1 MDATNLDHDSNPQNE
16 NAEKTFKAED
26 IKGELEHNSHNQSPL
41 AEENQ
46 IKKSVMVIREKQLD
60 QCKTGNKVENYQSQP
75 YKRFHT
81 EEIGQNEEKQEYF
94 EINPLDRQF
103 NQLEMI
109 INQNSNL
116 MIPNIQQNQF
126 QALNSNKGFHAAN
139 QGFIQNNPLSSI
151 NQSYLI
157 QQQPPISMPMLFNGP
172 QVNNPMLAANHFGAN
187 GQSINS
193 MSQPN
198 YINRSNSNMMPMFMY
213 QNQIPNKLFHPTNIP
228 QANFINTTSIQ
239 DNKLTKNDNQLS
251 KLLGNSNIGIQ
262 TPMPYY
268 LPNMQLPAGMQ
279 QSNPSSMN
287 GIQIIPTLMYVVTT
301 PQSSNFQS
309 LPQGLNPMS
318 NQNLL
323 LNGTNY
329 TISNHGSSGPVFG
342 ANLSPNDHSGFH
354 DEKILQRTLT
364 NSICTTANTSINNG
378 SSQLQAANEWDS
390 ANLLQ
395 YILDPSKRIGNVEKL
410 RDKST

>member
-1 MDATNLDHDSNPQNE
+1 MDHDSDPQNE
-16 NAEKTFKAED
+16 NAEKPLKAED
-26 IKGELEHNSHNQSPL
+26 IKGELEHNSHNKSSISG
-41 AEENQ
+41 ENH
-46 IKKSVMVIREKQLD
+46 IKKSVMIIKEKQLD
-60 QCKTGNKVENYQSQP
+60 QCKTGNKEESYQSQP

-81 EEIGQNEEKQEYF
+81 EEGGQNEEKQEYS
-94 EINPLDRQF
+94 EINPLERQF
-103 NQLEMI
+103 NQYEKI

-116 MIPNIQQNQF
+116 VISNAQHSQF
-126 QALNSNKGFHAAN
+126 QALNSNKGFHIAN
-139 QGFIQNNPLSSI
+139 QSFVQNNPLSSI

-157 QQQPPISMPMLFNGP
+157 RQQQQQPQINMPMLFNGS
-172 QVNNPMLAANHFGAN
+172 QINNPMLAANNFGAN

-198 YINRSNSNMMPMFMY
+198 YINGSNSNIPMFMY

-228 QANFINTTSIQ
+228 QANFMNTNIIQ
-239 DNKLTKNDNQLS
+239 DNKLTTNDNQLS

-268 LPNMQLPAGMQ
+268 IPNMQLPAG
-279 QSNPSSMN
+279 SNPSSMN

-301 PQSSNFQS
+301 PQTSNFQS
-309 LPQGLNPMS
+309 PPQGLNPMS
-318 NQNLL
+318 HQNLVF
-323 LNGTNY
+323 NATNY
-329 TISNHGSSGPVFG
+329 KISNPVNSGPVFG
-342 ANLSPNDHSGFH
+342 ANLSPNDNSGFH
-354 DEKILQRTLT
+354 NKKILERTMI

-378 SSQLQAANEWDS
+378 SSQLSAANEWDS

-395 YILDPSKRIGNVEKL
+395 YMLDPSKRIGNVEKL